1 MIDLLSVGAMEV
13 EIMRPKPNLPLDEIH
28 SFTGPFP
35 SGASVI
41 TVDAAAK
48 LGLQSAMVGIIG
60 EDEFGDVIY
69 NRLKQDG
76 VIIDGINRRQDA
88 TTGIAFVSYT
98 STGNR
103 NYIFHFDPKTDEI
116 KKEQFKFNKWGKIK
130 WLHISGSSII
140 SSKPLRKACDYA
152 VQKVKKNDGKLS
164 FDPNIRIELSNSN
177 SIKEILLPYIK
188 KADILFPSEDEIT
201 SLFADD
207 LYKSIEKALSLGSK
221 LVAVKRGARG
231 SVIATNNINMVKEIK
246 PFKVDCIDTTGA
258 GDTYNAAFLFAQINN
273 LSPEDSAIFANATA
287 ALSTTKLGPMEG
299 CPNLNAVKKILS
311 NNDYKN
317 LINILP

>member
-1 MIDLLSVGAMEV
+1 MIDLLSIGAMEV

-60 EDEFGDVIY
+60 EDEFGDVLY

-76 VIIDGINRRQDA
+76 VITNGIKRRQDA
-88 TTGIAFVSYT
+88 TTGVAFVSYT
-98 STGNR
+98 SKGNR
-103 NYIFHFDPKTDEI
+103 NYIFHFDPKTDNI
-116 KKEQFKFNKWGKIK
+116 KKEQFKFKKWGKVK
-130 WLHISGSSII
+130 WLHISGSSIV
-140 SSKPLRKACDYA
+140 SSEPLRKACAYA
-152 VQKVKKNDGKLS
+152 VQEVKKNGGKIS
-164 FDPNIRIELSNSN
+164 FDPNIRVELSNSN

-201 SLFADD
+201 SLFADE
-207 LYKSIEKALSLGSK
+207 LYKSIEKALSLGPK
-221 LVAVKRGARG
+221 LVAVKRGAKG
-231 SVIATNNINMVKEIK
+231 SIIATNNMVKEIK
-246 PFKVDCIDTTGA
+246 PFKVDCIDPTGA

-273 LSPEDSAIFANATA
+273 LSPEDSAVFANATA